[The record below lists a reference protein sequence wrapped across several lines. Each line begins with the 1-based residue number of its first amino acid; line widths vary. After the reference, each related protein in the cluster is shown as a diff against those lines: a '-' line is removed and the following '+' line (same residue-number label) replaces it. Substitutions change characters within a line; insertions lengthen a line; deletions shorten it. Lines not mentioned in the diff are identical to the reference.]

1 MPFLIRLVFALF
13 GVGAFAVSLWLRH
26 MNARAQSWLVA
37 RATVVSSELVA
48 DPHDSERSV
57 QITYRFTVGGREFTS
72 RCVSFSPLPNDPKAK
87 EHLIAQ
93 FPTGGVVEAFYDP
106 GNPKRSVLLRAP
118 SRSWL
123 WGPVVGAV
131 FIAIAVLTP

>member
-1 MPFLIRLVFALF
+1 MPFLMRLVFGLF

-26 MNARAQSWLVA
+26 MNASAQSWLSA

-48 DPHDSERSV
+48 DAHDSERSV

-72 RCVSFSPLPNDPKAK
+72 RCVSFSPLPNNPKSK
-87 EHLIAQ
+87 EHFIAQ
-93 FPTGGVVEAFYDP
+93 FPAGGVVEAFYDP
-106 GNPKRSVLLRAP
+106 SNPKRSVLLRAE

-123 WGPVVGAV
+123 WGPVVGAAFV
-131 FIAIAVLTP
+131 AIAVLAP